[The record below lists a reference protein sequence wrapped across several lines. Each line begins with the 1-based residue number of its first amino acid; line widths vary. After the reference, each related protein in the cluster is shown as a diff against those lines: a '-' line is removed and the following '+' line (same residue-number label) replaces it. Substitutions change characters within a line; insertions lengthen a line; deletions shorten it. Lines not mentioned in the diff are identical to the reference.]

1 VITSVFIVITSRFA
15 VNIEVITVIFAV
27 FTPPCETAS
36 VDSVPDGAAESADAQ
51 PRLVGYRRHC
61 HCI

>member
-1 VITSVFIVITSRFA
+1 MNTSVFIVNTSRFA
-15 VNIEVITVIFAV
+15 VNLEVITLIFAV
-27 FTPPCETAS
+27 SPPPCETAS

-51 PRLVGYRRHC
+51 PSLVGYRRHC